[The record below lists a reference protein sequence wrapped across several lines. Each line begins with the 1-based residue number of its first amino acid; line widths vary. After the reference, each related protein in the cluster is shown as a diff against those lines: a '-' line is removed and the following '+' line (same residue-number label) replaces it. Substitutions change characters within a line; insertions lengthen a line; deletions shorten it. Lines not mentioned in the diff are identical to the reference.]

1 MRGPD
6 GTSQAIVRKGG
17 ALPAAGKVVVATTRV
32 GQELVELELVEEDE
46 GAPARLVA
54 RARFTLPRG
63 LPGNTWIPIELQ
75 VGADL
80 RVRAEAR
87 EQLRRLRVP
96 AVFDAG
102 AREALHFTT

>member
-1 MRGPD
+1 M
-6 GTSQAIVRKGG
+6 
-17 ALPAAGKVVVATTRV
+17 ATTRV
-32 GQELVELELVEEDE
+32 GQEQVELELVEEDE

-54 RARFTLPRG
+54 RARFALPRG

-96 AVFDAG
+96 AAFDAA
-102 AREALHFTT
+102 AREALHFTTER